1 MRMIQRTNIS
11 KQKIIL
17 IRLISVLLSLMTA
30 SLFLQFMGHHPLEV
44 FASLA
49 IGAFGSAYRLRETLT
64 TSIPLV
70 VTSIGIMIAFKM
82 KFWNIGGEGQIL
94 MGAFAASYIALNYS
108 ELPKPLL
115 LTLMFFAGFLGGGM
129 WALIPALLK
138 VHLGT
143 NETIITLMLNYVAI
157 KWVTYL
163 QYGPWK
169 DPNGMGF
176 PQIATFEPNAILPK
190 VFGVHIGWI
199 IAIFIV
205 LAISFLL
212 AKTKKGFEI
221 SVIGES
227 IDTARYAGMNVKHV
241 IVAAIILSGG
251 ICGIVGMMEAS
262 GVNRTLSSNVSSGY
276 GFTAII
282 TTWLSGLK
290 ASIIIPVSI
299 LFAGLIKG
307 GSFIQ
312 TAYGIPQSASDVLQ
326 ALILFFIIG
335 SEFFVQYRLVPSTS
349 KEEL

>member
-1 MRMIQRTNIS
+1 MIQRTYIS
-11 KQKIIL
+11 KQKTIM
-17 IRLISVLLSLMTA
+17 IRLIAVFLSLVTA
-30 SLFLQFMGHHPLEV
+30 SLFLGFMGHNPIQV
-44 FASLA
+44 FGSLA
-49 IGAFGSAYRLRETLT
+49 VGAFGSAYRMRETMT
-64 TSIPLV
+64 TAIPLI

-94 MGAFAASYIALNYS
+94 MGAFAASYVALNFTY
-108 ELPKPLL
+108 LPKPMLL
-115 LTLMFFAGFLGGGM
+115 ALMFVAGFIGGGL

-138 VHLGT
+138 VYLGT

-157 KWVTYL
+157 KWITYL

-169 DPNGMGF
+169 DPNAMGF
-176 PQIATFEPNAILPK
+176 PQIATFESNAILPK

-199 IAIFIV
+199 FAIVIV
-205 LAISFLL
+205 CFVSFML

-227 IDTARYAGMNVKHV
+227 VDTARYAGIHVKHV
-241 IVAAIILSGG
+241 IIMAIVISGG

-262 GVNRTLSSNVSSGY
+262 GVNRTLSSNISSGY

-290 ASIIIPVSI
+290 ASVIIPVSI

-335 SEFFVQYRLVPSTS
+335 SEFFVQYQLVGKRA
-349 KEEL
+349 KEVL

>member
-1 MRMIQRTNIS
+1 
-11 KQKIIL
+11 
-17 IRLISVLLSLMTA
+17 
-30 SLFLQFMGHHPLEV
+30 
-44 FASLA
+44 
-49 IGAFGSAYRLRETLT
+49 
-64 TSIPLV
+64 
-70 VTSIGIMIAFKM
+70 
-82 KFWNIGGEGQIL
+82 
-94 MGAFAASYIALNYS
+94 
-108 ELPKPLL
+108 
-115 LTLMFFAGFLGGGM
+115 
-129 WALIPALLK
+129 
-138 VHLGT
+138 
-143 NETIITLMLNYVAI
+143 
-157 KWVTYL
+157 
-163 QYGPWK
+163 
-169 DPNGMGF
+169 MGF

-335 SEFFVQYRLVPSTS
+335 SEFFVQYRLVPSTA